1 MWILNPM
8 RWEIKCYIFQFNVDP
23 LWEEVHSLLKAS
35 AFLTFSQLSSTQF
48 GGKMPT
54 LLLFSLLPQSSFG
67 IKQHVFN
74 TNTLCFFPTLLTFG
88 FLRRWINKTMSLP
101 FFFFVF
107 FQQHQYLFIVVYLL
121 VSYSLYFFKPRIIN
135 AK

>member
-1 MWILNPM
+1 M
-8 RWEIKCYIFQFNVDP
+8 FQFNVYP

-35 AFLTFSQLSSTQF
+35 TFLTFPQLSSTQF

-74 TNTLCFFPTLLTFG
+74 TNTLCFFPTLTAHF
-88 FLRRWINKTMSLP
+88 W
-101 FFFFVF
+101 
-107 FQQHQYLFIVVYLL
+107 
-121 VSYSLYFFKPRIIN
+121 FFKEVD
-135 AK
+135 K